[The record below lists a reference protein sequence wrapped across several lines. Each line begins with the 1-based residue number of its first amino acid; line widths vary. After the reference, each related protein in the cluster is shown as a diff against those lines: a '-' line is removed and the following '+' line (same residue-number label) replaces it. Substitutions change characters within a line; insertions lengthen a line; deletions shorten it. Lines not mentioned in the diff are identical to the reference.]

1 MTAAVQDSSVRSP
14 VPHRSTLLICL
25 ALLFVATAT
34 PRAQQRPLVTEDPE
48 TIGSGLVLI
57 EAGVEQQRDIF
68 FPTSGLT
75 GNLFR
80 APALGISFG
89 VSSIA
94 EIQID
99 GVSYNRLTVTDRQ
112 PAPLAFRLNF
122 KGDQSADIEDL
133 VIGTKIRLLSE
144 TAGRPAMAVRF
155 ATKLPNAGN
164 ESGIGLDTTDFFVS
178 FLVGKTVQSIR
189 FVGNAGIGILG
200 DPVRGDRQ
208 GDVLTYGA
216 SLARAVRQG
225 LEVVGEINGRMS
237 FDARVNTPPG
247 SENRGAIRA
256 GGRFTKGPVRLDTGI
271 ILGLTSRDPSFG
283 FTAGLTWVFRAFT
296 IP

>member
-1 MTAAVQDSSVRSP
+1 MKFRVQF
-14 VPHRSTLLICL
+14 L
-25 ALLFVATAT
+25 ALASVLFSAVGAS
-34 PRAQQRPLVTEDPE
+34 AQQRPLVTEDPE

-57 EAGVEQQRDIF
+57 EAGVDHQRGIF
-68 FPTSGLT
+68 FPASGLT
-75 GNLFR
+75 GDLLRLPTF
-80 APALGISFG
+80 GVSFG

-94 EIQID
+94 EIQVD
-99 GVSYNRLTVTDRQ
+99 GAVYNRLTVTDRQ

-122 KGDQSADIEDL
+122 TGDQSSDVDDL
-133 VIGTKIRLLSE
+133 FVGTKIRLLSE
-144 TAGRPAMAVRF
+144 TAGRPAFAVRF

-178 FLVGKTVQSIR
+178 VLVGKTVQSIR
-189 FVGNAGIGILG
+189 FVGNAGIGIIG
-200 DPVRGDRQ
+200 DPERGDQQ
-208 GDVLTYGA
+208 GDVLTYGV

-237 FDARVNTPPG
+237 FEDKDNIPLG
-247 SENRGAIRA
+247 SENRGAIRV
-256 GGRFTKGPVRLDTGI
+256 GGRFTKGTVRVDGGV

-283 FTAGLTWVFRAFT
+283 VTAGLTWVFRGFT